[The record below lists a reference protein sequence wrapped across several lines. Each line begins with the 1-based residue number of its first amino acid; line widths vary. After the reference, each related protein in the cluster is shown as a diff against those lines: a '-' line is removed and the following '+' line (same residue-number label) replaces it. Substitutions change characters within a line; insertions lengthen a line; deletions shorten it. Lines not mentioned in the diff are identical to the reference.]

1 METEHLPCEVAILRF
16 LLLSERAALEK
27 VDFDVVSEGVLE
39 VQFVHGGACLVRRR
53 VHHLCFAQADHL
65 SLVIRSLLK
74 SAALDCAVLRADA
87 LKLFL
92 TQLFKYSR
100 T

>member
-1 METEHLPCEVAILRF
+1 MKTEHLPCEVAILRF

-53 VHHLCFAQADHL
+53 VHHLCLAQADHL
-65 SLVIRSLLK
+65 SLVVRSLLK
-74 SAALDCAVLRADA
+74 SAALNCAILGADG
-87 LKLFL
+87 LELFL
-92 TQLFKYSR
+92 AQLFKHSR